1 MKHLFRV
8 FLRSH
13 PQRVIEAFRSYGTP
27 QKLYLQGRVVEDR
40 GIQTASEG
48 DSKWDNLLNMVK
60 RFTSAGVPYAR
71 VRARFQ
77 ETEHEI
83 GTDKAGYFDTWIE
96 PSKPLTSAGLW
107 QEVGLELIE
116 PRDKHDTPVHTIAYV
131 LVPQEYAQ
139 FAVISDI
146 DDTVIHT
153 DAANVLRMV
162 LTVFLGNVHTRLP
175 LKGVAAFYRA
185 LFHGS
190 AQSGVNPL
198 FYISN
203 SPWNLYDL
211 LSDFFHLHDIPI
223 GPVLF
228 LRRWGFTRLDR
239 LPTRKRKHK
248 LTLAREMLE
257 RFPHLPFI
265 LIGDSGER
273 DPEIYT
279 ELVSEYPER
288 ICAVYIHHGS
298 RSRKRPAQIQALVDR
313 VTHAG
318 STLIV
323 ADGAWRMAQHAAQQ
337 GWITAES
344 LAPIA
349 AELQKDT
356 EPPNAIEQLLGLQTP
371 EDAPTVVIA
380 GKEENSPQTEL

>member
-1 MKHLFRV
+1 M
-8 FLRSH
+8 
-13 PQRVIEAFRSYGTP
+13 AFRSYGTP

-48 DSKWDNLLNMVK
+48 DSKWDNLVNMVK
-60 RFTSAGVPYAR
+60 RFTSTGVPYAHL
-71 VRARFQ
+71 RARFQ
-77 ETEHEI
+77 DAEHEFV
-83 GTDKAGYFDTWIE
+83 TDKAGYFDAWIE
-96 PSKPLTSAGLW
+96 PSRPLTSEGLW
-107 QEVGLELIE
+107 QEVVLDLIE
-116 PRDKHDTPVHTIAYV
+116 PRDRHDTPVQAIAYV
-131 LVPQEYAQ
+131 LVPPENAQ
-139 FAVISDI
+139 FVVISDI
-146 DDTVIHT
+146 DDTVVHT
-153 DAANVLRMV
+153 DAVNMLRMA

-198 FYISN
+198 FYVSN

-211 LSDFFHLHDIPI
+211 LSDFFHLHDIPV

-248 LTLAREMLE
+248 LTSARNMLE

-288 ICAVYIHHGS
+288 IRAVYIHNA
-298 RSRKRPAQIQALVDR
+298 SRKRERPAQIQALVDR
-313 VTHAG
+313 VTQAG

-323 ADGAWRMAQHAAQQ
+323 ADGTWLMAQHAAQQ
-337 GWITAES
+337 GWISAES

-356 EPPNAIEQLLGLQTP
+356 VPPNAIEQLLGLQTP
-371 EDAPTVVIA
+371 EDVPTVVIA
-380 GKEENSPQTEL
+380 GAEEASPQTKP